1 MKLNVTS
8 KNTLDTFQRHL
19 MGKRISLMF
28 SEKIHTLFYP
38 YTVFQIPFE
47 LYLSIHF
54 NDEKD
59 NSVSVFAIR
68 GIHFESPDDGWKEIF
83 NFEIHPT
90 ELDLNKVFDK
100 YSVLNYK
107 TAKNSEFL
115 IHSIEYYC
123 IPTEIGGALFA
134 VRFVESEEE
143 QILISHHGFGN
154 GLELL
159 IGKTLIDSYFK
170 ENPFGKKLVRYQ

>member
-1 MKLNVTS
+1 MKLTEAS
-8 KNTLDTFQRHL
+8 KSTLDTFQRHL
-19 MGKRISLMF
+19 TGKRISWMF
-28 SEKIHTLFYP
+28 SGKIHTLFYP
-38 YTVFQIPFE
+38 YTLFQVPFE
-47 LYLSIHF
+47 LFLSVQSS
-54 NDEKD
+54 DLTADDTK
-59 NSVSVFAIR
+59 VFAIR

-115 IHSIEYYC
+115 IHRIEYYC
-123 IPTEIGGALFA
+123 IPTESGGALFA
-134 VRFVESEEE
+134 VRFVESEDE

-154 GLELL
+154 GLDLMM
-159 IGKTLIDSYFK
+159 GKTLIDRYFK